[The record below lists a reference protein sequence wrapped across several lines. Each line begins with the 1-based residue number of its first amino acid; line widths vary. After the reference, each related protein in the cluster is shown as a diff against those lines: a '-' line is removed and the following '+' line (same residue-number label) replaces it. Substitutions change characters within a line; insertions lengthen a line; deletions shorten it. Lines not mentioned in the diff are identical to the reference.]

1 MDKINMTQAAIE
13 QLRKGIPLTK
23 VLREADSRTAGD
35 YLYLF
40 LTKSSKSVEAIA
52 GLADLNK
59 SSLYRIL
66 NGETSPQ
73 RNVLLRLSRIL
84 GMDLTETQQLL
95 KLGGHATLSGSNSR
109 DIVIISGI
117 LKEQDIMD
125 ISDMLSRNG
134 FADLFAKSK

>member
-1 MDKINMTQAAIE
+1 MKNINMTEAAIE
-13 QLRKGIPLTK
+13 KLKKGVPLTQ
-23 VLREADSRTAGD
+23 VIRGSDSQTVGD
-35 YLYLF
+35 YLYSF
-40 LTKSSKSVEAIA
+40 LSNTSKSVEAVA

-66 NGETSPQ
+66 NAETNPQ

-84 GMDLTETQQLL
+84 EMNLTETQTLL
-95 KLGGHATLSGSNSR
+95 KLGGHATLSGSSPR

-117 LKEQDIMD
+117 LKEQDIID
-125 ISDMLSRNG
+125 ISTVLSENG

>member
-1 MDKINMTQAAIE
+1 MTEAAIE
-13 QLRKGIPLTK
+13 KLKKGVPLAQ
-23 VLREADSRTAGD
+23 VIRGSDSQTVGD
-35 YLYLF
+35 YLYSF
-40 LTKSSKSVEAIA
+40 LSNTSKSVEAVA

-66 NGETSPQ
+66 NAETNPQ

-84 GMDLTETQQLL
+84 EMNLTETQTLL
-95 KLGGHATLSGSNSR
+95 KLGGHATLSGSSPR

-117 LKEQDIMD
+117 LKEQDIID
-125 ISDMLSRNG
+125 ISTVLSENG

>member
-1 MDKINMTQAAIE
+1 MTEAAIE
-13 QLRKGIPLTK
+13 KLKKGVPLTQ
-23 VLREADSRTAGD
+23 VIRGSDSQTVGD
-35 YLYLF
+35 YLYSF
-40 LTKSSKSVEAIA
+40 LSNTSKSVEAVA

-66 NGETSPQ
+66 NAETNPQ

-84 GMDLTETQQLL
+84 EMNLTETQTLL
-95 KLGGHATLSGSNSR
+95 KLGGHATLSGSSPR

-117 LKEQDIMD
+117 LKEQDIID
-125 ISDMLSRNG
+125 ISTVLSENG